1 MVTGRPRGPRARLAA
16 ALVAAAAGLTA
27 CTDATGGDGEFQ
39 ASPERGRELLREYGC
54 ASCHQVPGVAGPQG
68 RVGPPLGTIV
78 ERRTVAGTLP
88 HTRENLE
95 AWIQDPQR
103 IDPGNLM
110 PDLGVTD
117 EDVDAIVAY
126 LYSLGTP

>member
-1 MVTGRPRGPRARLAA
+1 MTGRRGETRLRLAA
-16 ALVAAAAGLTA
+16 ALVAAAGLSA
-27 CTDATGGDGEFQ
+27 CTDATGEPQ
-39 ASPERGRELLREYGC
+39 ASAERGRELLREYGC

-78 ERRTVAGTLP
+78 ERRTIAGTLP
-88 HTRENLE
+88 HTPDNLRR
-95 AWIQDPQR
+95 WIQEPQEL
-103 IDPGNLM
+103 DPGNLM

-126 LYSLGTP
+126 LYSLESP